1 VKQAGANQNENRTP
15 RARGEGEAEERQV
28 MTDKK
33 ITFTDA
39 KGRTWTIEISDK
51 ALQHVADAGLEFK
64 ISPEVQINHP
74 DALRRHQQIIFALIE
89 PAAIRLGV
97 SWGDFRA
104 AMSSPELIADAWA
117 ALNNAIARRF
127 PKRSAGRQDD
137 DDTGNLHNQL
147 K

>member
-1 VKQAGANQNENRTP
+1 
-15 RARGEGEAEERQV
+15 

-33 ITFTDA
+33 TTFTDA
-39 KGRTWTIEISDK
+39 KGRLWAIEISDK
-51 ALQHVADAGLEFK
+51 ALKHVADAGLNFK
-64 ISPEVQINHP
+64 IGPKVDLNPVGSVMGQ
-74 DALRRHQQIIFALIE
+74 DALWKHQQIIFALIE
-89 PAAIRLGV
+89 PAAIRLSI
-97 SWGDFRA
+97 SWDDFRSS
-104 AMSSPELIADAWA
+104 MSSPELIADAWA